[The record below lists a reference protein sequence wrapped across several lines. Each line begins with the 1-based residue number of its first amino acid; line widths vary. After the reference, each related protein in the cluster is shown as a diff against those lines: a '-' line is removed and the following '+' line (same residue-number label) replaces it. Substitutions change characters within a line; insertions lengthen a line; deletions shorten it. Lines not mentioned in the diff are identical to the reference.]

1 MLELTRFEKTMISAR
16 KFPVWRRMETKAK
29 RVYLA
34 MALRTFGA
42 AFEAVTASSKECENE
57 LSQWEEGRRFALG
70 VEPSGPYIT
79 LEKKGRKIRM
89 IGTGLKEPVLSI
101 VFKNLD
107 SAMMVYTTYMGVVQ
121 ATAENRAVIR
131 GDNGKA
137 MEVIR
142 VLEIIMTYLL
152 PGFILRK
159 NFRTAPTLSAP
170 QYLVMLRIYVS
181 LVPSLVKTFF

>member
-1 MLELTRFEKTMISAR
+1 MLELTHFEKTMIFAR
-16 KFPVWRRMETKAK
+16 KFGVWRKSESKAK

-34 MALRTFGA
+34 IALRTFGA
-42 AFEAVTASSKECENE
+42 AFEAVTSLCRECDSE
-57 LSQWEEGRRFALG
+57 LAPWEEGRRFALG

-79 LEKKGRKIRM
+79 LEKKGGKIRM
-89 IGTGLKEPVLSI
+89 IGTGLKDPVLSI

-142 VLEIIMTYLL
+142 ILDIVMIYLL
-152 PGFILRK
+152 PGFILKK
-159 NFRTAPTLSAP
+159 NFRTAPTLSVT
-170 QYLVMLRIYVS
+170 QYLVKLRVYAS
-181 LVPSLVKTFF
+181 LIPFIVKTLF